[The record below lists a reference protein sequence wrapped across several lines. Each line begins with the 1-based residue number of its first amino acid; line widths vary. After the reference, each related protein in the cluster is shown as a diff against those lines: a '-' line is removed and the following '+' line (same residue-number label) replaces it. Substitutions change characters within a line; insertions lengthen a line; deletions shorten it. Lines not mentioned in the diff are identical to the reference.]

1 MNEQALLRELELMG
15 HLVVGSECDLTIGFC
30 NTEQVSSSA
39 DIIEL

>member
-1 MNEQALLRELELMG
+1 MKLTSTVRELELMG
-15 HLVVGSECDLTIGFC
+15 HLVVRSECDLTIGFC